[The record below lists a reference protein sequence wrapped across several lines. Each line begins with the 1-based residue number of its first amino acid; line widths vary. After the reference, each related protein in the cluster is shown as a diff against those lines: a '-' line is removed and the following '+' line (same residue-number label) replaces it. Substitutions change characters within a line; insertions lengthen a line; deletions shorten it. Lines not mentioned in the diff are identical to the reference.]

1 MPPADTAAT
10 AEADR
15 RRAVLLLAPEDNV
28 VVACR
33 DLAAGEAVA
42 LDGAPVRLPSP
53 VPTGHK
59 LARRAIGAG
68 ERVLKYGASIG
79 SARVAVAAGEYVHTH
94 NLKSDYIPS
103 FGRDGRELD

>member
-1 MPPADTAAT
+1 MRAVDAA
-10 AEADR
+10 AETDR
-15 RRAVLLLAPEDNV
+15 RVLLLSPDDNV
-28 VVACR
+28 LVACR
-33 DLAAGEAVA
+33 DLGEGEAVA
-42 LDGAPVRLPSP
+42 IDGVALVLPRA

-68 ERVLKYGASIG
+68 EKVIKYGAPIG

-103 FGRDGRELD
+103 FGRDGLELG